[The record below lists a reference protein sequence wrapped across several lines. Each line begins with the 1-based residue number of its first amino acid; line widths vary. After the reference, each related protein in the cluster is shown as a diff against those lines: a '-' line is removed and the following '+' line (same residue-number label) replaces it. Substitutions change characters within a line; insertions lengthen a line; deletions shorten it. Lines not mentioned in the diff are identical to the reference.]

1 MDGHR
6 KRHQLGDKQHH
17 RTGGARHLDTA
28 QTTP

>member
-6 KRHQLGDKQHH
+6 DRHQLGGEQHH
-17 RTGGARHLDTA
+17 RTDGARHLDTA